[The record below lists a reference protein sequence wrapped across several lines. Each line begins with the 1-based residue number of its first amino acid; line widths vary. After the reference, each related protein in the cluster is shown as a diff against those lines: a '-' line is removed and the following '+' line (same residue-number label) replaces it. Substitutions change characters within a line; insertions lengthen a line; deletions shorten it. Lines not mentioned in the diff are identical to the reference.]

1 MERRRIN
8 IGLVETRD
16 DAVEA
21 VDSALAYSPASQ
33 KKKVATAGIRRHN
46 KQEMLCDA
54 Q

>member
-21 VDSALAYSPASQ
+21 VDSGIGFLSCES
-33 KKKVATAGIRRHN
+33 KKKVATAGMRRHN